1 MADTQDSPRY
11 RDTQSY
17 AGSRRSAAPDEPV
30 EARGPSDAT
39 APVSRAAPDAPK
51 PAAEPDPAGAQTIQQ
66 PEPANPQTK
75 PAGRNKL
82 RLFFMLAGIFIAVI
96 GAGAFWLRG
105 GRWVSTDNAYI
116 RAPKLMVSTDVSGIV
131 SSVEVKEGE
140 RVTEGQILF
149 RIDPQ
154 QFEIAVRVADA
165 QVAQTKIALQAGE
178 QDYKRLQNDILAQ
191 AAQADLAKTVNDR
204 AATLLQTNAGTRAA
218 YDQAHF
224 SLIAAQKQ
232 LESLRGQAQAALIRL
247 GGAVDF
253 PVEQH
258 PQYLIVKAQADEARR
273 QLEHTI
279 VHAPFTG
286 VVTAVDNLQPGT
298 FLVSQTAA
306 LTNTGAVGLI
316 ATDSIWIDANV
327 KETDLTFAR
336 IGDPVEATIDAY
348 PGRIWRGHV
357 SSIAPA
363 SGAEFSILPAQN
375 SSGNWVKVVQR
386 VPVRIAL
393 DAMQNAPAL
402 RAGMSVVAEIDTG
415 HLRTLADL
423 WSGLPHFLTGGKNV
437 DGAH

>member
-1 MADTQDSPRY
+1 M
-11 RDTQSY
+11 
-17 AGSRRSAAPDEPV
+17 
-30 EARGPSDAT
+30 
-39 APVSRAAPDAPK
+39 
-51 PAAEPDPAGAQTIQQ
+51 
-66 PEPANPQTK
+66 
-75 PAGRNKL
+75 
-82 RLFFMLAGIFIAVI
+82 
-96 GAGAFWLRG
+96 
-105 GRWVSTDNAYI
+105 
-116 RAPKLMVSTDVSGIV
+116 
-131 SSVEVKEGE
+131 
-140 RVTEGQILF
+140 
-149 RIDPQ
+149 
-154 QFEIAVRVADA
+154 
-165 QVAQTKIALQAGE
+165 
-178 QDYKRLQNDILAQ
+178 
-191 AAQADLAKTVNDR
+191 
-204 AATLLQTNAGTRAA
+204 
-218 YDQAHF
+218 
-224 SLIAAQKQ
+224 
-232 LESLRGQAQAALIRL
+232 ESLRGQAQAALIRL